1 MHCMCGWGH
10 ALQRYTLQC
19 DLNNLIYALVFSF
32 NNENCSRGKNCGE
45 DQIIR
50 LKQVFKSDLKDAIF
64 FNSQIHNVSG
74 YTNKLHSSVFKSFLT
89 F

>member
-32 NNENCSRGKNCGE
+32 NNKNCSRGKNCGE

-64 FNSQIHNVSG
+64 LILRFTMSVDIQINYILVYS
-74 YTNKLHSSVFKSFLT
+74 KAF
-89 F
+89 